1 MTLAVAIGLTAGL
14 GAVLRYLV
22 DQFVQTRHDAVFPF
36 GTLAV
41 NVSGSLLLGV
51 VTGLGIH
58 AGLSPDAVLVVSA
71 GLAGGYTTLSTWAW
85 ETLALGVDGARAHAA
100 LNAVGTLAACL
111 AAAAAGLALTA
122 L

>member
-1 MTLAVAIGLTAGL
+1 MLAIAVAVAAGG

-22 DQFVQTRHDAVFPF
+22 DQLVQTRHDAVFPF

-51 VTGLGIH
+51 VAGLGLDH
-58 AGLSPDAVLVVSA
+58 GLPADVVLVLSA

-85 ETLALGVDGARAHAA
+85 ETLALAEAGAVGQAA
-100 LNAVGTLAACL
+100 LNAFGTLAACL
-111 AAAAAGLALTA
+111 AATGAGLALTS

>member
-1 MTLAVAIGLTAGL
+1 MILAIAVAVAAGS

-22 DQFVQTRHDAVFPF
+22 DQLVQTRHDAVFPF

-51 VTGLGIH
+51 V
-58 AGLSPDAVLVVSA
+58 AGLDHGLPVDVVLVLSA

-85 ETLALGVDGARAHAA
+85 ETLALAEAGAVGQAA

-111 AAAAAGLALTA
+111 AATGAGLALTSM
-122 L
+122 

>member
-1 MTLAVAIGLTAGL
+1 MILATAVAVAAGV

-22 DQFVQTRHDAVFPF
+22 DQLVQTRRDAIFPW

-51 VTGLGIH
+51 VTGLGLH
-58 AGLSPDAVLVVSA
+58 HGLPAEPVLVLSA

-85 ETLALGVDGARAHAA
+85 ETLALAEAGAFGQAG
-100 LNAVGTLAACL
+100 LNALGTLAACL
-111 AAAAAGLALTA
+111 AATGVGLALTS

>member
-1 MTLAVAIGLTAGL
+1 MILALAVGLTAGL

-22 DQFVQTRHDAVFPF
+22 DRLVQSRHDGAFPL
-36 GTLAV
+36 GTLTV

-51 VTGLGIH
+51 VTGLGISS
-58 AGLSPDAVLVVSA
+58 GLPPDAVLVVSA

-85 ETLALGVDGARAHAA
+85 ETLTLGLAGARAQAA
-100 LNAVGTLAACL
+100 LNALGTLAACL
-111 AAAAAGLALTA
+111 AAAAAGLALT